1 MENLSQKLYVLAATA
16 ALSFVLAAVSTGLT
30 MAALFSEASVHPESF
45 AVVFAVLWAVGF
57 AALLFLYG
65 LG

>member
-16 ALSFVLAAVSTGLT
+16 ALSFVLATVSTGLT
-30 MAALFSEASVHPESF
+30 MAAFFAEASAHPESF